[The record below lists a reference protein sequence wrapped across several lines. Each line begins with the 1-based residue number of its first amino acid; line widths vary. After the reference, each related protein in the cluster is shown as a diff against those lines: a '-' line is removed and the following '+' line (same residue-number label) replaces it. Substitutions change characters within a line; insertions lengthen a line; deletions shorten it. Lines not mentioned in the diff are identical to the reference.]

1 MPPVVAVVAAAVIP
15 AAIGVA
21 VGAVTLG
28 AALVST
34 AVSVGLGLA
43 SYALQPKPESP
54 PPDPVD
60 SILVSPNAAPINGA
74 RNVPIRQ
81 ATPPRRFV
89 YGQCRVGGAIFF
101 QDNDNP
107 SLYIATALSDG
118 VIEGVVAVYFGD
130 TLIPVDGSGDAVEG
144 SAYYQKFNLEWDDGA
159 DDQTASAVL
168 LAAFPSALT
177 SDFRQRG
184 VARAVVTLDWGD
196 DAQEH
201 SVLWGD
207 SVTPTFLVQGVKVY
221 DPREV
226 SHDVDDPTTWE
237 YSSNPALCVA
247 HALMHAWGVAL
258 DPDDIDWDTVADA
271 ADVCDTTLTYNR
283 ETRKIFELA
292 GVFQAAAD
300 IAPQIAEM
308 LSAFGGVI
316 IFNDGKYGI
325 YADEAKTSVWTI
337 TDQDIIE
344 FGEFT
349 HAGELRN
356 TWNAIKARYYDADQG
371 GVQVTTPVYEDSTAV
386 AAEGLRETSV
396 ELKFTPSSHSAQI
409 LAYRTLQRS
418 RDGRTLSLTVS
429 DAGLFVRPFE
439 TITLSSAAAPFLNGT
454 YEVIQVDLAQV
465 GCIMQL
471 RGYASAAYDT
481 PSGYLV

>member
-15 AAIGVA
+15 AVIGVA

-43 SYALQPKPESP
+43 SYALQPKPEAP
-54 PPDPVD
+54 APDPVD
-60 SILVSPNAAPINGA
+60 SVLQSPAAAPINGQ
-74 RNVPIRQ
+74 RQIPVRQ
-81 ATPPRRFV
+81 ATPPRRYV
-89 YGQCRVGGAIFF
+89 YGKCRVGGAVFF

-107 SLYIATALSDG
+107 NLYIGTALSDG
-118 VIEGVVAVYFGD
+118 VIESVDAVYFGD
-130 TLIPVDGSGDAVEG
+130 VNIPLDGSGDAVSSSEYTG
-144 SAYYQKFNLEWDDGA
+144 RFSLEWDDGA
-159 DDQTASAVL
+159 TDQTASATL
-168 LAAFPSALT
+168 LAAFPSLID

-184 VARAVVTLDWGD
+184 VARAVVTMEWGD
-196 DAQEH
+196 DAQQH
-201 SVLWGD
+201 SVLWGN
-207 SVTPTFLVQGVKVY
+207 SVTPSFLVRGVQVY

-226 SHDVDDPTTWE
+226 SHDVADPTTWG

-258 DPDDIDWDTVADA
+258 SSDDIDWDTVEAA
-271 ADVCDTTLTYNR
+271 ADVCDATLTYNG

-316 IFNDGKYGI
+316 VFNDGKYGI
-325 YADEAKTSVWTI
+325 YADESRSSVWTV
-337 TDQDIIE
+337 TDDDIIE
-344 FGEFT
+344 FGEYT

-356 TWNAIKARYYDADQG
+356 TWNAIKARYYDSDQG
-371 GVQVTTPVYEDSTAV
+371 GVQITTPVYEDSTAIS
-386 AAEGLRETSV
+386 AEGLRETS
-396 ELKFTPSSHSAQI
+396 LDFKFTPASHSAQI

-439 TITLSSAAAPFLNGT
+439 LITVSSDAAPFLNGT
-454 YEVIQVDLAQV
+454 YEVIQIDLAQV
-465 GCIMQL
+465 GCVMQL
-471 RGYASAAYDT
+471 RGYASAAYDA